1 MSDSFPSDLR
11 YTKDHEWTKGSGS
24 EVTVGITA
32 FAVEQLGDI
41 TLVNIDVKP
50 GDTVT
55 EGKSFGTIE
64 SVKTLSDLFAPV
76 SGKVVRVNADLEG
89 KPELVNEDCWK
100 AWMIAIAPA
109 DGAAVDA
116 LMDAEVCRSREGVGA
131 LKEQGIMFGKNAL
144 WARCRGHLCRRL
156 RPAASVNKNEGDSC
170 TETNDCGGDL
180 NCQPITG
187 RQGSYCCPTPAASS
201 SHTNC
206 HGSS

>member
-1 MSDSFPSDLR
+1 MSDSIPGDLR
-11 YTKDHEWTKGSGS
+11 YTKEHEWAKKAGS

-76 SGKVVRVNADLEG
+76 SGKVVRVNGDLEG

-116 LMDAEVCRSREGVGA
+116 LMDAKTYADHV
-131 LKEQGIMFGKNAL
+131 K
-144 WARCRGHLCRRL
+144 
-156 RPAASVNKNEGDSC
+156 AS
-170 TETNDCGGDL
+170 
-180 NCQPITG
+180 
-187 RQGSYCCPTPAASS
+187 A
-201 SHTNC
+201 H
-206 HGSS
+206 